1 MNNLSC
7 IWLRP
12 FPLFSICP
20 AYFPCNWRA
29 RTQNS
34 PDDAWTNGCDFVI
47 TKCVKPAFEKA
58 VESRSDRPST
68 YTFSGHC
75 HWVERESLKIYITGR
90 YLLREIDPILSFNL
104 TRRLFELIWHND
116 ISSWRLLSEKKKM
129 AGRVLEEVGCC
140 RMQFANHMAAD
151 ASCVKVHVSRSH
163 VGLTREVR
171 IFYTYRINAPIDR

>member
-12 FPLFSICP
+12 FPLFPICP
-20 AYFPCNWRA
+20 PYFPCNWRA

-90 YLLREIDPILSFNL
+90 YLLREIDPILSFKL

-116 ISSWRLLSEKKKM
+116 IPSWRLLREKKKN
-129 AGRVLEEVGCC
+129 GRMRLGRSGLLPHAIC
-140 RMQFANHMAAD
+140 Q
-151 ASCVKVHVSRSH
+151 SYGSRRELCKSSR
-163 VGLTREVR
+163 LAQSRRTNTRSSYILYV
-171 IFYTYRINAPIDR
+171 